1 MSTSVEIIYG
11 TRDPWAP
18 SARRLTEWA
27 VAAAGRHAGGV
38 AIAIRIV
45 TTAESRTLNRQYRG
59 FDRPTNVLSFP
70 ISAEA
75 AATEAHV
82 GERPLGD
89 LAICARVV
97 AREASDQKKT
107 LAAHWAHMV
116 VHGTLHLLGYDHEQD
131 ADALLMEKREKVL
144 LKRLGFKNPCQV
156 MQHD

>member
-1 MSTSVEIIYG
+1 MSTSVEVIYG
-11 TRDPWAP
+11 TRDPWVP

-27 VAAAGRHAGGV
+27 VAAVGRRAGGV
-38 AIAIRIV
+38 SVAIRIV
-45 TTAESRTLNRQYRG
+45 TTAESRSLNRQYRG
-59 FDRPTNVLSFP
+59 LDRPTNVLSFP

-75 AATEAHV
+75 ATSEAQV

-116 VHGTLHLLGYDHEQD
+116 VHGTLHLLGHDHEKD
-131 ADALLMEKREKVL
+131 AEAVVMEKREKAV
-144 LKRLGFKNPCQV
+144 LKRLGFKNPYR
-156 MQHD
+156 MMSHD

>member
-27 VAAAGRHAGGV
+27 VAAVGRRAGG
-38 AIAIRIV
+38 ASLAIRIV
-45 TTAESRTLNRQYRG
+45 TTAESRHLNRQYRG

-70 ISAEA
+70 MSVEA
-75 AATEAHV
+75 AVSEAKV

-116 VHGTLHLLGYDHEQD
+116 VHGTLHLLGHDHEKD
-131 ADALLMEKREKVL
+131 ADALVMEKREKAL
-144 LKRLGFKNPCQV
+144 LKRLGFKNPYRV